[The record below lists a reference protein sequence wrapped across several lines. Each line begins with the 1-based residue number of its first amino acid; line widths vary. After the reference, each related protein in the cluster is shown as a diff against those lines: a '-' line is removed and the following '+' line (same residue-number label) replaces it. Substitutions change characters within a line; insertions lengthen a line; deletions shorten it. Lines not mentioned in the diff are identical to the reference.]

1 MPGLRSGSRHFFCAL
16 LCYIHD
22 YYSIGEKNMRLQE
35 VQLDSSN
42 NLLLDIMK
50 LPPTCVIVISDGKAK
65 LSELPAFAETNIV
78 THGGKVKRIRW
89 NEGEE
94 F

>member
-1 MPGLRSGSRHFFCAL
+1 MLYTRN
-16 LCYIHD
+16 
-22 YYSIGEKNMRLQE
+22 YYSIGEENMRLQE
-35 VQLDSSN
+35 VQLDSAN
-42 NLLLDIMK
+42 NLKLDIMK